1 MLLNSLLTLF
11 DNANNN
17 DYHLYYWLF
26 ARMTIKD
33 ERLMTE
39 LKELSWR

>member
-11 DNANNN
+11 DNTNNN
-17 DYHLYYWLF
+17 DYHLYCWLF

>member
-1 MLLNSLLTLF
+1 MLLKSLPTLF
-11 DNANNN
+11 DNLNNN
-17 DYHLYYWLF
+17 DYHLYYGLF
-26 ARMTIKD
+26 VRMTIKD

>member
-1 MLLNSLLTLF
+1 MLLKSLLTLF
-11 DNANNN
+11 DNTNDN
-17 DYHLYYWLF
+17 DYHLYCRLF
-26 ARMTIKD
+26 ARITIKA